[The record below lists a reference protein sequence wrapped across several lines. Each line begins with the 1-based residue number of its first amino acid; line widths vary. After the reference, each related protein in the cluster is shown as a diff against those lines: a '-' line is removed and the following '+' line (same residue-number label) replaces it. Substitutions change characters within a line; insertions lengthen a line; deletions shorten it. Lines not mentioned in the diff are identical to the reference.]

1 MTDDTPFITC
11 PDMSRRQMLHTLAV
25 GSVGM
30 ALAGRFA
37 GDAALAAQAADTSPL
52 MPLNRFPRMVQEFFV
67 ERENEIHQQR
77 LKRLSGLRTRSNA
90 EAYVQAVREKIRT
103 SFGPNPVK
111 TPLNP
116 RVTKVVERDAYRIEN
131 VLFESRPGFLVSANL
146 YVPKGRKFPLPGV
159 VASCGHSAN
168 GKAIDTYQAFC
179 QGLARLGYVVLIFDP
194 IGQGERMQ
202 YVDASWTPVRGTG
215 TAEHNYAGIQQVLV
229 DERFCMWRAWD
240 GIRALDYLLSREE
253 VDARHVGITG
263 NSGGGTMTTW
273 LCGLEQ
279 RWTMAA
285 PSCFVTEFRRN
296 MENELGADMEQCPPR
311 ALALGLD
318 HEDFLAALAPK
329 PVIILAKEKDYFD
342 ARGNEAAYHRLKGLY
357 RLLGA
362 EDNIGYFV
370 GPTYHGYSQ
379 ENREAMYRWFNRCT
393 GISEAQTE
401 PTLVMEKEETLW
413 CTPHGQ
419 VAELQS
425 RTIQSFTQQKSR
437 TLAAKRLDLDG
448 AALPRAVADTL
459 RLPRPAGVP
468 EFRILRPLPDR
479 KYPMRHAL
487 PYMVETDPGVHAI
500 VYRLTREPLLSRP
513 PRDTTSAI
521 LYVSHASAD
530 QELRSE
536 PLIREL
542 LAGEPE
548 AALYTCDVRG
558 VGESEPQTTNLTSR
572 GEYSTDYFY
581 SSHANMLDYPSV
593 GQRTF
598 DVLRVLDWLN
608 AWGHSQ
614 IHLAAKGHGAL
625 PATFAALLSGHVTQ
639 VTLKNA
645 LTSYTE
651 VASATDYGWPLSA
664 LPPGVLTSFDL
675 PDCYRELK
683 KKNLK
688 LVEPWGASK

>member
-1 MTDDTPFITC
+1 
-11 PDMSRRQMLHTLAV
+11 MLQTLSA
-25 GSVGM
+25 GSLGI
-30 ALAGRFA
+30 ALAGRFPGGA
-37 GDAALAAQAADTSPL
+37 ILAAQAADASPL
-52 MPLNRFPRMVQEFFV
+52 VPLNRFPRMVQEFFV

-77 LKRLSGLRTRSNA
+77 LKRLAELGTRSDA
-90 EAYVQAVREKIRT
+90 EAYVQTVREKIRA
-103 SFGPNPVK
+103 SFGPYPVK

-116 RVTKVVERDAYRIEN
+116 RVTKVVDRDAYKIEN

-146 YVPKGRKFPLPGV
+146 YVPKGRTFPLPGV

-202 YVDASWTPVRGTG
+202 YVDASGKPLRGTG

-240 GIRALDYLLSREE
+240 GIRALDYLLSRQE
-253 VDARHVGITG
+253 VDVRHVGITG

-273 LCGLEQ
+273 LCGLEE

-342 ARGNEAAYHRLKGLY
+342 ARGNEAAYHRLKRLY
-357 RLLGA
+357 RLLDA
-362 EDNIGYFV
+362 EDNVGYFV

-393 GISEAQTE
+393 GVSDAKTE
-401 PTLVMEKEETLW
+401 PPLVMEQEETLW

-448 AALPRAVADTL
+448 AALPQAVAETL
-459 RLPRPAGVP
+459 RLPRAAGVP

-479 KYPMRHAL
+479 KYPMKHAL

-500 VYRLTREPLLSRP
+500 VYRLTPEPLLSRP
-513 PRDTTSAI
+513 PRDTTRAI

-581 SSHANMLDYPSV
+581 SSHANMLDYPYV

-614 IHLAAKGHGAL
+614 IHLAANGHGAL

-651 VASATDYGWPLSA
+651 VASATDYAWPLSA

-683 KKNLK
+683 KKKQLT
-688 LVEPWGASK
+688 LVDPRGANE